1 MGLQRVG
8 HNCKTFTFTFR
19 AIWKKRIHLILQN
32 ELYTK
37 KYRWIKNLALD
48 LPGGSVVKNLPIKE
62 TRVQSLIWED
72 PTCCRAIN
80 VLLLLSLR
88 FRVQEPQLL
97 SRMLQLVR
105 LSCPS
110 AHALQQ
116 EKSLQWEAN
125 PPHLGLHN
133 KPLLTQLEK
142 TPRSNNDPS

>member
-8 HNCKTFTFTFR
+8 HNCKTFTFTLR

-48 LPGGSVVKNLPIKE
+48 FPGGSVVKNLPIKE